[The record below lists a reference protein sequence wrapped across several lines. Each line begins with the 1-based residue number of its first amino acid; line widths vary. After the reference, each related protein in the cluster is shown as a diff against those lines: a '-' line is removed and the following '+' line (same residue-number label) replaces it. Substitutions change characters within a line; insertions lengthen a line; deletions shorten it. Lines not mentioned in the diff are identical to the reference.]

1 MQITERFWLE
11 GTFKYLVAKPLQC
24 MGTSFTRSSRSHQCS
39 CCKLATSAGI
49 RLLIH
54 FLHLQWHSPL
64 STESELHP
72 PQKKNFFP
80 HLCSVSF
87 FVGGCLHP
95 CGPGVQWQGPER
107 KAYVGCL
114 CQHEGLAVWDNT
126 FIHRDHCFFQHQHQ
140 RLGGPVSRRNLCQ
153 SRLCQENQDT
163 RLRREY

>member
-72 PQKKNFFP
+72 PQKKKFFSSSSFCVFFCRRVSASLWAWGTMARTRTESLCGMP
-80 HLCSVSF
+80 VPTWRSGCMRQHLYSQGPLLLSTSTPTLGWPGEQEKLVSVTSVS
-87 FVGGCLHP
+87 
-95 CGPGVQWQGPER
+95 
-107 KAYVGCL
+107 
-114 CQHEGLAVWDNT
+114 
-126 FIHRDHCFFQHQHQ
+126 
-140 RLGGPVSRRNLCQ
+140 
-153 SRLCQENQDT
+153 
-163 RLRREY
+163 REPRS